1 MKKILLIL
9 TLVLVLLYTAGCEL
23 LSEKAGG
30 DLKDVEL
37 AAALS
42 LDKNESG
49 KIEAGVQLLH
59 RDKALEQQY
68 AESYYSLAADGASP
82 AEAVAELYDQGA
94 RQLNFSHAALLVLGE
109 EAAGLDNW
117 LDYAVRSPQLR
128 PTLYPVICRG
138 SATDLLDAGEETM
151 SPVYL
156 LENALE
162 PHGSGYPGASAV
174 TLQDFLET
182 LYDDGIAPVLPLAEK
197 TADGIKL
204 AGMAIYDGVEWQFLP
219 ESDAAFCWR
228 LLQRP
233 QHLSGEVLTLQEDF
247 SLNIIAAKVFYRLNR
262 AEPPAQPTLQV
273 ELTLKAEVV
282 HNPAG
287 LSQMEIERQARE
299 RLQYIFAESLD
310 ESRRLQLDFLGIG
323 REIKRKLPELWAD
336 WQYTDYL
343 NEIAA
348 ALNVDMTIEMN

>member
-9 TLVLVLLYTAGCEL
+9 ALVLMLLYTAGCEL
-23 LSEKAGG
+23 LSENAGS

-42 LDKNESG
+42 LDKTETGEIS
-49 KIEAGVQLLH
+49 AGVQLLH

-68 AESYYSLAADGASP
+68 AESYYSLAAEGASP
-82 AEAVAELYDQGA
+82 AEAVAALYDRGA

-109 EAAGLDNW
+109 QAAGLDNW

-138 SATDLLDAGEETM
+138 SAAELLDAGEESI

-162 PHGSGYPGASAV
+162 PRGSGYPGAAAV
-174 TLQDFLET
+174 TLQDFLEA
-182 LYDDGIAPVLPLAEK
+182 LYEEGIAPVLPLAEK
-197 TADGIKL
+197 TADGVKL
-204 AGMAIYDGVEWQFLP
+204 AGLAIYDGAAWQFLQQG
-219 ESDAAFCWR
+219 DAAFCWR

-233 QHLSGEVLTLQEDF
+233 QHLAGEVLTLGGEV
-247 SLNIIAAKVFYRLNR
+247 SLDIIAAKVFYRLNR
-262 AEPPAQPTLQV
+262 AEPPAKPTMQV
-273 ELTLKAEVV
+273 EVTLRAEVL

-287 LSQMEIERQARE
+287 WEQSEIERQAKE
-299 RLQYIFAESLD
+299 RLQHIFAAALD

-323 REIKRKLPELWAD
+323 REIKRKLPGLWED
-336 WQYTDYL
+336 WREQDYL

-348 ALNVDMTIEMN
+348 ALNADITIEMN